1 MPDGYE
7 HINIPILF
15 NVLYMK
21 SPEALM
27 QDEVTI
33 PKPRGFFSKLNIF
46 KKKSPID
53 PLDANED
60 YKAFILQR
68 NKEKAIAEYQK
79 KYGTASGALVD
90 TPQENVRVAATES
103 DTTISITQDVT
114 DAPEPKKIITNI
126 KELTLSDQ
134 AEEKID
140 VMLKRAEQFD
150 KQEKKHV
157 DMRLLMDRVVLTVAL
172 VAALLG
178 ANLLYNQLPTYPMV
192 TVGIVVVAASAGII
206 TSITR

>member
-1 MPDGYE
+1 
-7 HINIPILF
+7 
-15 NVLYMK
+15 MK

-27 QDEVTI
+27 QDEVTT

-60 YKAFILQR
+60 YKEFIIQR

-79 KYGTASGALVD
+79 KYGTAID
-90 TPQENVRVAATES
+90 TPAHTQQQESVQVAVTDSPVAV
-103 DTTISITQDVT
+103 SITQDVK
-114 DAPEPKKIITNI
+114 DAPEQKKIITNI

-140 VMLKRAEQFD
+140 VMLKRAEQYD
-150 KQEKKHV
+150 KQEKKHI
-157 DMRLLMDRVVLTVAL
+157 DMRLLMDRVVLAVAL

>member
-7 HINIPILF
+7 HINIPTLF

-21 SPEALM
+21 SPEALI
-27 QDEVTI
+27 QDEAA

-60 YKAFILQR
+60 YKEFILQR

-79 KYGTASGALVD
+79 KYG
-90 TPQENVRVAATES
+90 NES
-103 DTTISITQDVT
+103 DSKTPNAPQPVDATQKESMVSITQEVK
-114 DAPEPKKIITNI
+114 DAPEQKKIVVDI
-126 KELTLSDQ
+126 KELTLSDE
-134 AEEKID
+134 AEAKID
-140 VMLKRAEQFD
+140 AMLKRAEQYD
-150 KQEKKHV
+150 KQEKKHI
-157 DMRLLMDRVVLTVAL
+157 DMRLLADRVVLAVAL
-172 VAALLG
+172 VAGLLG
-178 ANLLYNQLPTYPMV
+178 ANLLYNQLPTYPMI